1 MPILTDMP
9 SLIERIAGQASR
21 LVSCTVA
28 ALLVFGLTACGGSE
42 AVTEQDCVPGWYTNP
57 PETSFYVRA
66 PQAATSGNM
75 QVALDK
81 AKTGARGDIASRL
94 ETEVEGMT
102 QTFTEDL
109 AEEEL
114 RNEFIETQKTA
125 TSRVLRGTEPE
136 DTKVCREEDGT
147 YRAFVLMEMPIGE
160 AAKEFNAMLKQDED
174 LYSRFQGS
182 EAFQELTEAIEQLD
196 ARESGS

>member
-1 MPILTDMP
+1 MPMYIVNRVISQALP
-9 SLIERIAGQASR
+9 LASFAGI
-21 LVSCTVA
+21 V
-28 ALLVFGLTACGGSE
+28 LLAFGLVGCGGSE
-42 AVTEQDCVPGWYTNP
+42 AVTEQDCVPRWYTNP

-66 PQAATSGNM
+66 PQAATSENM
-75 QVALDK
+75 QIALDK

-125 TSRVLRGTEPE
+125 TSRVLQGSEPE
-136 DTKVCREEDGT
+136 DTKVCRQENGT
-147 YRAFVLMEMPIGE
+147 YRAFVLMEMPTGE
-160 AAKEFNAMLKQDED
+160 AAKEFNSMLKQDKD
-174 LYSRFQGS
+174 LYSRFRSS
-182 EAFQELTEAIEQLD
+182 EAFQELAEAIEQLED
-196 ARESGS
+196 GQSDS